1 MGMPALFVP
10 DAVVG
15 ELSGRLTAEGFSVVE
30 RAPLEGDCADLY
42 LDFDMGQ
49 EHLTV
54 GLQTD
59 PRGSGWHVITFV
71 GSTRGPLYAA
81 VWGQFVSFG
90 ASEQWPEVS

>member
-1 MGMPALFVP
+1 MLALFVP

-15 ELSGRLTAEGFSVVE
+15 GLSDLLTAAGFSVVE
-30 RAPLEGDCADLY
+30 RTPPEGDCADLY

-54 GLQTD
+54 GLQPD

-71 GSTRGPLYAA
+71 GSSRGPLYAA
-81 VWGQFVSFG
+81 VWGQLVSFG